1 MGQMYILTR
10 PRNYRPEP
18 LRRSQ
23 SREESESGE
32 KELGLFLQPSGLLWV
47 LPTSWLQPEEASQP
61 GNLLWAQQA
70 AGGEEERAKEEQLW
84 GRATSCCSVFGERQ
98 LLCNAKTLGKEAEEW
113 PAWGGKSFPGRESL
127 SAHLTLLSFWRNVP
141 TKVPCLLLPS
151 RKPCPGFCVHPC
163 LFLSSQFLVS
173 PPATSTNQ
181 SWPLCSWES
190 SLPRRASVAC
200 LSLGEAIYLSV
211 CIVFPIN
218 FWKSCLVSRYSS

>member
-32 KELGLFLQPSGLLWV
+32 KELGLFLPPSGLLWV

-84 GRATSCCSVFGERQ
+84 GRATSCCSVFENGSSSAMLRPWGRRQRSGLLGEERAF
-98 LLCNAKTLGKEAEEW
+98 L
-113 PAWGGKSFPGRESL
+113 GGK
-127 SAHLTLLSFWRNVP
+127 A
-141 TKVPCLLLPS
+141 
-151 RKPCPGFCVHPC
+151 
-163 LFLSSQFLVS
+163 FLH
-173 PPATSTNQ
+173 
-181 SWPLCSWES
+181 
-190 SLPRRASVAC
+190 
-200 LSLGEAIYLSV
+200 I
-211 CIVFPIN
+211 
-218 FWKSCLVSRYSS
+218 